1 MNGRKEEIVN
11 TILLVGHGNLPVA
24 LKESVQMIMGPC
36 EGIHTVSLSPDDG
49 KEDLERKLSELDD
62 DLLQDGRLTVLTDV
76 IGGSPCTAALEK
88 YAENA
93 QVDVI
98 AGMNLPMVLMA
109 ALEGKAGCELVDEG
123 RASVVDAKSLASGEA
138 DPAAVA
144 EDALPNDP
152 GDPHTIV
159 GVRIDARGIHGQVAA
174 TWIPSTN
181 ATRVVLVDDQIVGN
195 KVQKMAL
202 RMACPEH
209 VKLSILSV
217 ERAARRLADPGS
229 YPGERV
235 FVVLPHVE
243 TLSALMDRGFVF
255 DAVNMGNVPNRPGTV
270 AYAKTVYLTD
280 VERAAVQRAMDAG
293 TSFTVRQVPNDPV
306 VEFTLGDREEA

>member
-1 MNGRKEEIVN
+1 MNA
-11 TILLVGHGNLPVA
+11 ILLVGHGSLPVA
-24 LKESVQMIMGPC
+24 LKESAQMIMGKC
-36 EGIHTVSLSPDDG
+36 EGIYTVSLSPDDG
-49 KEDLERKLSELDD
+49 KEDLERKLLELDG
-62 DLLQDGRLTVLTDV
+62 DLAESDELTVLTDV
-76 IGGSPCTAALEK
+76 IGGSPCTAALER
-88 YAENA
+88 YAESD
-93 QVDVI
+93 QVNVI

-109 ALEGKAGCELVDEG
+109 ALEGKAGRELVEEG
-123 RASVVDAKSLASGEA
+123 RASVVDAKSLASGNVGST
-138 DPAAVA
+138 AVG
-144 EDALPNDP
+144 EEVLPNDP
-152 GDPHTIV
+152 GNPHVIV

-174 TWIPSTN
+174 TWIPSTD
-181 ATRVVLVDDQIVGN
+181 ATRVVLVDDQVVAN

-235 FVVLPHVE
+235 FVVLPRVE
-243 TLSALMDRGFVF
+243 TLSALMDRGFAF
-255 DAVNMGNVPNRPGTV
+255 ETVNMGNVPNRPGTV

-280 VERAAVQRAMDAG
+280 EERVAVEKAMKAG
-293 TSFTVRQVPNDPV
+293 TSFTVRQVPSDPV

>member
-1 MNGRKEEIVN
+1 MNQ
-11 TILLVGHGNLPVA
+11 ILLVGHGSLPVA

-49 KEDLERKLSELDD
+49 REDLERKLAGLDG
-62 DLLQDGRLTVLTDV
+62 DLPEGGGLTVLTDV
-76 IGGSPCTAALEK
+76 IGGSPCTAALER
-88 YAENA
+88 YAENP

-98 AGMNLPMVLMA
+98 AGMNLPMVLTA
-109 ALEGKAGCELVDEG
+109 ALEGKAGRELIEEG
-123 RASVVDAKSLASGEA
+123 RASVVDAKSLAAGEA
-138 DPAAVA
+138 EPPAVG
-144 EDALPNDP
+144 EEALPNDP
-152 GDPHTIV
+152 GNPHTIV

-174 TWIPSTN
+174 TWIPSTD
-181 ATRVVLVDDQIVGN
+181 ATRVVLIDDQVVGN
-195 KVQKMAL
+195 KVQKTAL

-235 FVVLPHVE
+235 FVVLPRVE
-243 TLSALMDRGFVF
+243 TLSALMDRGLVF
-255 DAVNMGNVPNRPGTV
+255 EVVNMGNVPNRPGTV
-270 AYAKTVYLTD
+270 SYAKTVYLTD
-280 VERAAVQRAMDAG
+280 AERDAVRKVMGAG

-306 VEFTLGDREEA
+306 VEFALGDREEA

>member
-1 MNGRKEEIVN
+1 MN

-109 ALEGKAGCELVDEG
+109 ALEGKAGCEP
-123 RASVVDAKSLASGEA
+123 SLLRLARLIL
-138 DPAAVA
+138 
-144 EDALPNDP
+144 LPLQKMRFP
-152 GDPHTIV
+152 TIL
-159 GVRIDARGIHGQVAA
+159 
-174 TWIPSTN
+174 
-181 ATRVVLVDDQIVGN
+181 ATRTRSWGFELMLV
-195 KVQKMAL
+195 
-202 RMACPEH
+202 E
-209 VKLSILSV
+209 
-217 ERAARRLADPGS
+217 
-229 YPGERV
+229 
-235 FVVLPHVE
+235 
-243 TLSALMDRGFVF
+243 
-255 DAVNMGNVPNRPGTV
+255 
-270 AYAKTVYLTD
+270 
-280 VERAAVQRAMDAG
+280 
-293 TSFTVRQVPNDPV
+293 FTVRLRRRGSPRQTRRASSSLMTRLWATRSRRWRCAWRAPSM
-306 VEFTLGDREEA
+306 